1 MKPIVAARH
10 LGADASDDAIREAL
24 FAMLDDI
31 DGLAASLGAMKRIA
45 VKTNIGIMDVRLHR
59 GRQTALTDPS
69 VVAATIA
76 WMRSHTDAEIVVGDA
91 TTDTRCH

>member
-31 DGLAASLGAMKRIA
+31 DGLE
-45 VKTNIGIMDVRLHR
+45 
-59 GRQTALTDPS
+59 ALAKGVLPQLN
-69 VVAATIA
+69 
-76 WMRSHTDAEIVVGDA
+76 
-91 TTDTRCH
+91 